1 MQKTGYIIDPA
12 GDMKSENHKTTTINA
27 LAYGGDAV
35 THIDNRVVFIPD
47 GVPGDEITVD
57 IIKDKGSFLRG
68 NIRELVTPSPD
79 RVKPFCPYAV
89 ECGGCQWQSVSYDA
103 QLRWKRTI
111 VEETIKRI
119 GGFDD
124 LTVDDCLAS
133 PDDRGYR
140 SVARYPA
147 RQTKKSIMFGYY
159 GRRTHRIVDI
169 ESCPVA
175 AASLNA
181 LAASV
186 RKELNSDILSQI
198 DIQKITIR
206 SSHNHPSSQLSL
218 TVRDTGKLPKSA
230 LQRLEKIEGLT
241 KISAWITAGD
251 SVSKRLLSHGDR
263 YRTETVSGV
272 IFRIDETS
280 FFQINIPQTE
290 QLVSVVGDM
299 IEFQPGMKCVDGYG
313 GVGLFSLC
321 CVPKDSEIY
330 LFDTSGKAVKD
341 SIFNARSAGFSRFKA
356 LKAGAVSAFGEI
368 GAADAVILDPPRT
381 GLGLAAVQ
389 AACSCAA
396 ETIVYVSCNP
406 ATLARDLAMFRD
418 NGYRIGRIV
427 PVDMF
432 PHTYHIETVV
442 KLIKN

>member
-1 MQKTGYIIDPA
+1 MYYIDN
-12 GDMKSENHKTTTINA
+12 MKSETHKTTIEA
-27 LAYGGDAV
+27 LAYGGDSVA
-35 THIDNRVVFIPD
+35 HIDSRVVFIPD
-47 GVPGDEITVD
+47 GVPGDEAIVD

-68 NIRELVTPSPD
+68 NISELVTPSPD
-79 RVKPFCPYAV
+79 RVKPFCPFAV
-89 ECGGCQWQSVSYDA
+89 DCGGCQWQSVSYDA
-103 QLRWKRTI
+103 QLTWKRTI
-111 VEETIKRI
+111 VGETIKRI
-119 GGFDD
+119 GGFDS
-124 LTVDDCLAS
+124 LTVDECLAS

-147 RQTKKSIMFGYY
+147 LMTKNGIIFGYF

-169 ESCPVA
+169 DTCPVA
-175 AASLNA
+175 AASVNSI
-181 LAASV
+181 AASV
-186 RKELNSDILSQI
+186 RKELNSEILAKLGI
-198 DIQKITIR
+198 HEITIR
-206 SSHNHPSSQLSL
+206 SSHNQPSSQLSL
-218 TVRDTGKLPKSA
+218 TLRDIKKLPKSA
-230 LQRLEKIEGLT
+230 LPLLEKVDGPT
-241 KISAWITAGD
+241 GISAWTTASD

-263 YRTETVSGV
+263 YRTETINGV
-272 IFRIDETS
+272 NFRIDESS

-290 QLVSVVGDM
+290 RLVSVVGDM
-299 IEFQPGMKCVDGYG
+299 INFQPGMKLVDGYG

-321 CVPKDSEIY
+321 CSPKDSEVI

-341 SIFNARSAGFSRFKA
+341 SLFNARSAGFSRFSA
-356 LKAGAVSAFGEI
+356 LKAGTVSAFEEI

-381 GLGLAAVQ
+381 GLGSEAVQ
-389 AACSCAA
+389 AACSCSA

-406 ATLARDLAMFRD
+406 ATLARDLTMFCD